1 MLIKI
6 KYRLINRKIRNKVIQ
21 IDKKIKKMKF
31 KINNNL
37 KTYKLSKIKKFHL
50 KRKVLNKKQ

>member
-1 MLIKI
+1 MLIKN

-31 KINNNL
+31 KIKNN
-37 KTYKLSKIKKFHL
+37 
-50 KRKVLNKKQ
+50 

>member
-1 MLIKI
+1 MLIKN

-31 KINNNL
+31 KINNN
-37 KTYKLSKIKKFHL
+37 
-50 KRKVLNKKQ
+50 